1 MEERERGERERGERG
16 ERYTGRWE
24 NTIYQP
30 LDIPVVEVVIALDE
44 GPEEFLELIP
54 KYMAVRKSAT
64 NEDLYILT
72 DKKVAALD
80 QSLSELNLIDR

>member
-1 MEERERGERERGERG
+1 M
-16 ERYTGRWE
+16 
-24 NTIYQP
+24 IS
-30 LDIPVVEVVIALDE
+30 LDE

>member
-1 MEERERGERERGERG
+1 M
-16 ERYTGRWE
+16 
-24 NTIYQP
+24 IS
-30 LDIPVVEVVIALDE
+30 LDE

-54 KYMAVRKSAT
+54 KFIAVHKSAT